1 MFYGSLPEKR
11 QVIDIPDVLPDAFA
25 NMLSFLYTDTVDLR
39 VDVVIQTLLC
49 ADKYEVPLLVDK
61 CCEFVSTQLNTENC
75 LIFLK
80 NGVERRAEK
89 IAESCL
95 QFIDRSADD
104 VIALGDF
111 AAVGKEM
118 LEMILLRNTLS
129 AEEHNIYLAVERWA
143 RNACE
148 SNNLDPS
155 AANRRAMLGDA
166 LFLVRFPLL
175 TDTQLVDGPLKSG
188 LLLASEGYELY
199 KYKHTQSEVKPQL
212 PFPTEPRTG
221 PIHPDFGPVH
231 RIGDIKFQHEEKVFI
246 KSSSRPV
253 IWTPAMI
260 IGIRQGEILWRCLTQ
275 PAAEESGDSER
286 IVRAA
291 VVLKPGRKLQVEIE
305 GEFYDA
311 TYRRANGEQYVVQRY
326 PHLREMSVD
335 FARLT
340 LKYVVQGKRRSA
352 VVKS

>member
-1 MFYGSLPEKR
+1 MSANPSSSTRRQRSGLGLVGSMKRTLDSGEFSDVQFTVGRCFGPVKAFDVHKHVLCQRSPVFYTMFYGSLPEKR

-129 AEEHNIYLAVERWA
+129 AEEHN
-143 RNACE
+143 
-148 SNNLDPS
+148 
-155 AANRRAMLGDA
+155 
-166 LFLVRFPLL
+166 
-175 TDTQLVDGPLKSG
+175 
-188 LLLASEGYELY
+188 
-199 KYKHTQSEVKPQL
+199 
-212 PFPTEPRTG
+212 
-221 PIHPDFGPVH
+221 
-231 RIGDIKFQHEEKVFI
+231 
-246 KSSSRPV
+246 
-253 IWTPAMI
+253 
-260 IGIRQGEILWRCLTQ
+260 
-275 PAAEESGDSER
+275 
-286 IVRAA
+286 
-291 VVLKPGRKLQVEIE
+291 
-305 GEFYDA
+305 
-311 TYRRANGEQYVVQRY
+311 
-326 PHLREMSVD
+326 MSVD
-335 FARLT
+335 LMKVHA
-340 LKYVVQGKRRSA
+340 
-352 VVKS
+352 

>member
-1 MFYGSLPEKR
+1 MSANPSSSTRRQRSGLGLVGSMKRTLDSGEFSDVQFTVGRCFGPVKAFDVHNLPEKR

-129 AEEHNIYLAVERWA
+129 AEEHN
-143 RNACE
+143 
-148 SNNLDPS
+148 
-155 AANRRAMLGDA
+155 
-166 LFLVRFPLL
+166 
-175 TDTQLVDGPLKSG
+175 
-188 LLLASEGYELY
+188 
-199 KYKHTQSEVKPQL
+199 
-212 PFPTEPRTG
+212 
-221 PIHPDFGPVH
+221 
-231 RIGDIKFQHEEKVFI
+231 
-246 KSSSRPV
+246 
-253 IWTPAMI
+253 
-260 IGIRQGEILWRCLTQ
+260 
-275 PAAEESGDSER
+275 
-286 IVRAA
+286 
-291 VVLKPGRKLQVEIE
+291 
-305 GEFYDA
+305 
-311 TYRRANGEQYVVQRY
+311 
-326 PHLREMSVD
+326 MSVD
-335 FARLT
+335 LMKVHA
-340 LKYVVQGKRRSA
+340 
-352 VVKS
+352 